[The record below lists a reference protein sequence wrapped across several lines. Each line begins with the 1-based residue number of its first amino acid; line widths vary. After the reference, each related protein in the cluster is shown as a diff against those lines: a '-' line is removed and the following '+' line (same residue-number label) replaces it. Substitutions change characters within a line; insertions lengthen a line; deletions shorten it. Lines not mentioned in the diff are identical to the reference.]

1 MQPGFSLCCSALP
14 EKLLPIHLIALLV
27 LPVCT
32 LVSCESTNLLLKAKA
47 IPYSPFIEH
56 PAEMHRERGRM
67 PVHAIWRTKND
78 DALGRIFAKKEI
90 YIAPVRLEY
99 LRPLAKPLVRY
110 EVSQGTIERDDAGI
124 AWMMRNEF
132 ARAFLRSPAPRYH
145 VAQRPNAQSVTLE
158 LALIELN
165 PTSPTGNA
173 VKTAA
178 KIFVGPLA
186 SLGGYFTK
194 GNIAIEAKVRNSST
208 GELVFQFADN
218 EADRMTFYSVRD
230 FKPYGHATHAINEW
244 ADQFELFTRTGP
256 YSKVTETNFFTLS
269 PY

>member
-1 MQPGFSLCCSALP
+1 MPLQF
-14 EKLLPIHLIALLV
+14 IALLV

-47 IPYSPFIEH
+47 IPYSPFIER
-56 PAEMHRERGRM
+56 PGEMRQERGRM
-67 PVHAIWRTKND
+67 PVHAIWRTED
-78 DALGRIFAKKEI
+78 DGVLARVLPKKEI
-90 YIAPVRLEY
+90 YIAPVRMEY
-99 LRPLAKPLVRY
+99 LRPLKKPLVRY
-110 EVSQGTIERDDAGI
+110 EISQGIFERDEAGI
-124 AWMMRNEF
+124 AFLLRNEF

-186 SLGGYFTK
+186 ALGGYFTK
-194 GNIAIEAKVRNSST
+194 GNIAIEAKIRNSKT

-218 EADRMTFYSVRD
+218 EADRMTFYSARD
-230 FKPYGHATHAINEW
+230 FRPYTHASHAINEW
-244 ADQFELFTRTGP
+244 ADQFELFTRTAP
-256 YSKVTETNFFTLS
+256 YAKVKETGFFTLA